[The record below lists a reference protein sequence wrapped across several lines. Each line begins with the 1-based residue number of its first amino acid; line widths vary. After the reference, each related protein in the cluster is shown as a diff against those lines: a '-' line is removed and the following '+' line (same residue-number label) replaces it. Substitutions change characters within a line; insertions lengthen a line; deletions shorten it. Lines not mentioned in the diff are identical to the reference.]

1 MFYFE
6 NKAFMHIL
14 VDLNTVDLGFL
25 NRQIIC
31 NYLKLD
37 SDFETSFN

>member
-25 NRQIIC
+25 NHQIIY
-31 NYLKLD
+31 NYLELD
-37 SDFETSFN
+37 SDFETSSN